1 MRNQKYLA
9 LDLELNNKKDGTTPK
24 IIEVGISIGSPQE
37 PDNLQT
43 FNWYLD
49 PEEPIHP
56 EITKLT
62 GITDELIKSHAVHHK
77 TVAEELSALIKLHEV
92 FVNPVTWGG
101 GDATELLQEF
111 RDRDIHFPHFGRRII
126 DVKTIFVFQQIVNG
140 KSPVGGLRK
149 SMIAHGL
156 EFLGFPHRASAD
168 ARNTLR
174 FFFHFLNRQKTFED
188 FKDVMKTF
196 K

>member
-9 LDLELNNKKDGTTPK
+9 LDLELNNKKDGTIPK
-24 IIEVGISIGSPQE
+24 IIEVGVSIGSPQE
-37 PDNLQT
+37 PNNLQT

-56 EITKLT
+56 EIIKLT
-62 GITDELIKSHAVHHK
+62 GITDELIQSRAVSHKV
-77 TVAEELSALIKLHEV
+77 VSEELSALIKLHDV

-111 RDRDIHFPHFGRRII
+111 RERDIHFPHFGRRII
-126 DVKTIFVFQQIVNG
+126 DVKTIFVFHQIVSG

-149 SMIAHGL
+149 SMISNGL
-156 EFLGFPHRASAD
+156 EFIGTPHRASVD
-168 ARNTLR
+168 AENTLR
-174 FFFHFLNRQKTFED
+174 FFFHYLNRQKTFED
-188 FKDVMKTF
+188 FKNLMKTF

>member
-1 MRNQKYLA
+1 MRTQKFLA

-56 EITKLT
+56 EIVKLT
-62 GITDELIKSHAVHHK
+62 GITDELIKSRAVSHEV
-77 TVAEELSALIKLHEV
+77 VAEELSALIKLHDA
-92 FVNPVTWGG
+92 FVNPICWGG
-101 GDATELLQEF
+101 NDAAELLQEF
-111 RDRDIHFPHFGRRII
+111 KDRDIIFPHFGRRII
-126 DVKTIFVFQQIVNG
+126 DVKTLFVFQQIVRG
-140 KSPVGGLRK
+140 KSLVGGLRK

-156 EFLGFPHRASAD
+156 EFIGTPHRASVD
-168 ARNTLR
+168 AENTLR
-174 FFFHFLNRQKTFED
+174 FFFHYLNRQKAFED
-188 FKDVMKTF
+188 FKDLMKTF